1 MSKELKKF
9 IVQELVS
16 QYRKDKNFVFVTY
29 QGINATKVN
38 KLREGLWSNGITLK
52 VVKNSLFLIAFNQ
65 LGIQAEIKQFINGLC
80 GVATNSGGCDCIEL
94 AKVLIEYSKKE
105 PNLKING
112 GYLDG
117 RLVDAKKINELSNI
131 PARPVIN
138 AQLLA
143 GIKSPIIGILN
154 IFNSLSKSLLICLKE
169 IRDKKGKEK

>member
-16 QYRKDKNFVFVTY
+16 RYRNNRNFVFVTY
-29 QGINATKVN
+29 QGIDALKVN
-38 KLREGLWSNGITLK
+38 KLREGLRSNGITLN
-52 VVKNSLFLIAFNQ
+52 VVKNSLFLIAFNEI
-65 LGIQAEIKQFINGLC
+65 GVQAEIKQFINGLC
-80 GVATNSGGCDCIEL
+80 GVATNTGDCIEF

-117 RLVDAKKINELSNI
+117 RLVDIKKINELSNI
-131 PARPVIN
+131 PGRSVLN
-138 AQLLA
+138 VQLLA
-143 GIKSPIIGILN
+143 GIKTPIIGILN

-169 IRDKKGKEK
+169 IRDKKGQEE